1 MKLYNW
7 ETVECKQMGPLIA
20 RRVINSER
28 MTIARIYIKEGGVVP
43 RHHHENEQVTQ
54 VLEGR
59 LRFVFDNREIIVSSG
74 DVVEILPNEPHEVI
88 ALEDS
93 MALDTFQPLRSDW
106 LSGDDAYL
114 RTSSE
119 GS

>member
-1 MKLYNW
+1 MKVRNW
-7 ETVECKQMGPLIA
+7 DTVEYEQMGPLIA
-20 RRVINSER
+20 RRAVHSER
-28 MTIARIYIKEGGVVP
+28 MTIARIYVKEGGVVP
-43 RHHHENEQVTQ
+43 RHHHENEQVSQ
-54 VLEGR
+54 VLEGK
-59 LRFVFDNREIIVSSG
+59 LRFVFDDKEIVASAG
-74 DVVEILPNEPHEVI
+74 DVIEIPSNEPHEVI

-93 MALDTFQPLRSDW
+93 VALDTFQPVRGDW

>member
-1 MKLYNW
+1 MKVHHW
-7 ETVECKQMGPLIA
+7 ETVEHEQMGPLIA
-20 RRVINSER
+20 RRAVHSER

-43 RHHHENEQVTQ
+43 RHHHENEQVSQ
-54 VLEGR
+54 VLEGK
-59 LRFVFDNREIIVSSG
+59 LRFIFDDKEIVASAG
-74 DVVEILPNEPHEVI
+74 DIIEIPSHEPHKVV

-93 MALDTFQPLRSDW
+93 VALDTFQPQRGDW

-114 RTSSE
+114 RTPSE